1 MHGSFPFTAPF
12 QKRCQR
18 STYVW
23 IWKYQASGEWN
34 FVALKEKS
42 IPHRVIIQ
50 KKACRGRQVR
60 SLTNSRAS
68 FSCSAWRC
76 YFLVLFFSFSFL
88 LPPGIL
94 THSPL
99 DILPKKRSSK
109 LVEPFSVRY
118 HAKKKQNFPIT
129 VKS

>member
-1 MHGSFPFTAPF
+1 M
-12 QKRCQR
+12 
-18 STYVW
+18 
-23 IWKYQASGEWN
+23 
-34 FVALKEKS
+34 
-42 IPHRVIIQ
+42 
-50 KKACRGRQVR
+50 VR
-60 SLTNSRAS
+60 SPSLLLFKSVVKEARMFEYESIKLAESEISWHAKRKYTTQGHNTKKSMSRTS
-68 FSCSAWRC
+68 STLSNQFPCQFFMLSMTRV
-76 YFLVLFFSFSFL
+76 FFFVLFFSFSFL